1 MTNSQQ
7 QVRKAVI
14 PAAGFGT
21 RMFPATKAVK
31 KELLPIIDRQGRAKP
46 IVLAIVEEA
55 LSAGISEV
63 AIVVQPGD
71 RENFQD
77 FFTKQPAYLHKL
89 SEEKQQYC
97 EYLQE
102 VGEKITILTQEVP
115 EGFGHAVFCA
125 REWVGEDPFLLLL
138 GDHLYASQTETSCA
152 RQLVEVFGQVGKS
165 AIGVR
170 VTPSSEIHHYG
181 CVTGTW
187 QKDAM
192 LEVSEICEKP
202 DINYARRHLHV
213 EGMASE
219 EFLSVFGLYLLTANI
234 FQHLEENIKCDRRDR
249 GEFQLTSCLEK
260 LRQSEGIMGYVVK
273 GKSFDTGLPQ
283 FYRQAMIEFPECR
296 PVVFSTDR

>member
-1 MTNSQQ
+1 
-7 QVRKAVI
+7 
-14 PAAGFGT
+14 
-21 RMFPATKAVK
+21 MFPATKAVK

-46 IVLAIVEEA
+46 IILAIVEEA
-55 LSAGISEV
+55 LSAGVSEV
-63 AIVVQPGD
+63 AIVVQKGD
-71 RENFQD
+71 REQFQD
-77 FFTKQPAYLHKL
+77 LFTKEPAYFHKL
-89 SEEKQQYC
+89 SEEKQQYS

-125 REWVGEDPFLLLL
+125 REWVQDDPFLLLL
-138 GDHLYASQTETSCA
+138 GDHLYASQTESSCA
-152 RQLVEVFGQVGKS
+152 SQLVEVFSQVGKS

-170 VTPSSEIHHYG
+170 VTPGSEIHHYG

-187 QKDAM
+187 QAKDAL

-234 FQHLEENIKCDRRDR
+234 FQHLEENLRCDRRDR
-249 GEFQLTSCLEK
+249 GEFQLTSCLED
-260 LRQSEGIMGYVVK
+260 LRQSEGLMGYVIK

-283 FYRQAMIEFPECR
+283 FYRQTMIEFPEIEYEN
-296 PVVFSTDR
+296 FS

>member
-1 MTNSQQ
+1 MKNSRQ

-14 PAAGFGT
+14 PAAGLGT
-21 RMFPATKAVK
+21 RMFPETKVVK

-46 IVLAIVEEA
+46 IILAIIEEA
-55 LSAGISEV
+55 LGAGIEEV
-63 AIVVQPGD
+63 AIVVRKGD
-71 RENFQD
+71 REIFQD
-77 FFTKQPAYLHKL
+77 LFVKEPAYLHKL
-89 SEEKQQYC
+89 SEENQQYSR
-97 EYLQE
+97 YLQE
-102 VGEKITILTQEVP
+102 VGRKITILTQDVP
-115 EGFGHAVFCA
+115 AGFGHAVFCA

-138 GDHLYASQTETSCA
+138 GDHLYASQTDSSCA
-152 RQLVEVFGQVGKS
+152 SQLLEVFGQVGKS

-170 VTPSSEIHHYG
+170 VTPGSEIHHYG

-192 LEVSEICEKP
+192 LEVTEICEKP
-202 DINYARRHLHV
+202 DINYARSHLRV

-260 LRQSEGIMGYVVK
+260 LRQSEGLMGYVIK

-283 FYRQAMIEFPECR
+283 FYRQTMIEFPNYHN
-296 PVVFSTDR
+296 

>member
-46 IVLAIVEEA
+46 IILAIVEEA
-55 LSAGISEV
+55 LSASIEEV

-71 RENFQD
+71 REIFQD
-77 FFTKQPAYLHKL
+77 LFTKQPAYFHKL

-97 EYLQE
+97 LYLQE
-102 VGEKITILTQEVP
+102 VGRKITILTQDVP

-125 REWVGEDPFLLLL
+125 REWVSEDPFLLLL
-138 GDHLYASQTETSCA
+138 GDHLYASQTESSCA
-152 RQLVEVFGQVGKS
+152 SQLLSVFQQEGKS

-170 VTPSSEIHHYG
+170 VTPATEIHHYG

-234 FQHLEENIKCDRRDR
+234 FQHLEENIRCDRRDR

-260 LRQSEGIMGYVVK
+260 LRQSEGLMGYVIK

-283 FYRQAMIEFPECR
+283 FYRQTMIEFPNYEN
-296 PVVFSTDR
+296 